1 MFEKEKSILYTSK
14 NVPII
19 HQQDDFDDIFKR
31 FYNFQFKK
39 K

>member
-19 HQQDDFDDIFKR
+19 RQQDDFGCDFKR
-31 FYNFQFKK
+31 FYNFQVKK